1 MATLPAPS
9 TERHVWGS
17 VAGLAWLLCRTP
29 RGVPGAAR
37 WSPGGHCGRLPLRLL
52 RLCLDSWGFCLLTSV
67 PRAVLVSQQF
77 EPSVPGA
84 VPSCLQSPRC
94 RPRPAP
100 SRVGHALRTL
110 RPPAHA
116 AHVPAAPAVAAATV
130 SLSRVPFTPSVLLIP
145 PSALAPAPYS
155 APVTDSGP
163 EPAHLAEGRTTVRA
177 AVPLCF
183 VTVDPCAYRPSLQQH
198 SAVRFWGKVCS
209 SALQN

>member
-84 VPSCLQSPRC
+84 ADPV
-94 RPRPAP
+94 PRP
-100 SRVGHALRTL
+100 HAWGTHS
-110 RPPAHA
+110 AHSV
-116 AHVPAAPAVAAATV
+116 HLPMQLSVPAAPAVAAATV